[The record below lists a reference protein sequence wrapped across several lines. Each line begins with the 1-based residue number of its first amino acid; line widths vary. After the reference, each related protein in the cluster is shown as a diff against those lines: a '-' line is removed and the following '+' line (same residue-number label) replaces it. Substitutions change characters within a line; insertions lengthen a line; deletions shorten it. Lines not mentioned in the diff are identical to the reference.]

1 MDEDDSAIAQQILKD
16 SELGNSA
23 NEKPAKSCYLKMGK
37 GEGHGGGKVCTSL
50 LTFNPL
56 FFIFQKLL
64 LLQ

>member
-37 GEGHGGGKVCTSL
+37 GEGHGGGKVCTRQVGGG
-50 LTFNPL
+50 
-56 FFIFQKLL
+56 IG
-64 LLQ
+64 